1 MLLTFFLLKN
11 ISEISDT
18 FSKNYPSKQ
27 KKKMKLEET
36 IFSSQRGIQVK
47 GWGQK
52 ST

>member
-1 MLLTFFLLKN
+1 LLKN

-27 KKKMKLEET
+27 KKMKLEET